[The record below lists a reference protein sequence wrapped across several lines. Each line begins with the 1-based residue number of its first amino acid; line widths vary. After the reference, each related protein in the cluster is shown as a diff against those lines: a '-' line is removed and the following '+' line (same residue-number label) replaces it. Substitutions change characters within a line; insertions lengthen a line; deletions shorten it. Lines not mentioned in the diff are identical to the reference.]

1 MRKVD
6 PIGLGKCP
14 EGYEYI
20 RGYTDK
26 HGIYTRPFC
35 RKMRKTK
42 IKMNMTMEY
51 PGQTT
56 IKATVK
62 QGFHS
67 NKISWQS
74 DTEDIIKNN
83 KQLSDA
89 LSKEDDE

>member
-1 MRKVD
+1 MRKID
-6 PIGLGKCP
+6 PIGVGECP

-26 HGIYTRPFC
+26 YGTYTRPFC
-35 RKMRKTK
+35 RKMRKTTV
-42 IKMNMTMEY
+42 KMKMRMEY

-56 IKATVK
+56 IKASVRRGIHMEKVT
-62 QGFHS
+62 
-67 NKISWQS
+67 WDS

-89 LSKEDDE
+89 MNKDDA